1 MSKQIR
7 CMKDYD
13 FENKNVLLRCDFNV
27 PIKNGKVL
35 DEFKIKATIPTI
47 KYLINAGARKIILCS
62 HLGNPSKD
70 EYGNYSLKI
79 LLNYLEKM
87 LNVDIAFWDRDLVKD
102 SMYRDAKIILMENLR
117 FHDGE
122 VENDREFSKKLSDI
136 ADVLVIDSFA
146 SLHRAHASI
155 VGIQQNIL
163 SVAGLLVESEL
174 NNLDHILLDSSPITL
189 VLGGGK
195 PDKIE
200 IITSFKDEKVKYI
213 LTGGVLAN
221 TFLKHR
227 GFNLGRS
234 KIYDGLFED
243 VNEIWRKFEDKILLP
258 EDVVVEDLSKEWKV
272 VDVDKLLEDHLI
284 VDLGPKT
291 IRKYSEIIENSRAN
305 IFGGPLGV
313 IENES
318 YSVGTENILKML
330 NNSDGRTI
338 VLGGDSNLAVLK
350 FCPINKFIVSTGG
363 GASLFYLSNKI
374 LPGLEAL
381 KENYKIYKG

>member
-79 LLNYLEKM
+79 
-87 LNVDIAFWDRDLVKD
+87 F
-102 SMYRDAKIILMENLR
+102 LMETLR

-291 IRKYSEIIENSRAN
+291 IRKYSEIIVNSRAN

>member
-87 LNVDIAFWDRDLVKD
+87 LNVDIAFWDRDLVK
-102 SMYRDAKIILMENLR
+102 
-117 FHDGE
+117 
-122 VENDREFSKKLSDI
+122 
-136 ADVLVIDSFA
+136 
-146 SLHRAHASI
+146 
-155 VGIQQNIL
+155 
-163 SVAGLLVESEL
+163 SEL

-243 VNEIWRKFEDKILLP
+243 VNEI
-258 EDVVVEDLSKEWKV
+258 
-272 VDVDKLLEDHLI
+272 
-284 VDLGPKT
+284 
-291 IRKYSEIIENSRAN
+291 
-305 IFGGPLGV
+305 
-313 IENES
+313 
-318 YSVGTENILKML
+318 
-330 NNSDGRTI
+330 
-338 VLGGDSNLAVLK
+338 
-350 FCPINKFIVSTGG
+350 
-363 GASLFYLSNKI
+363 
-374 LPGLEAL
+374 
-381 KENYKIYKG
+381 